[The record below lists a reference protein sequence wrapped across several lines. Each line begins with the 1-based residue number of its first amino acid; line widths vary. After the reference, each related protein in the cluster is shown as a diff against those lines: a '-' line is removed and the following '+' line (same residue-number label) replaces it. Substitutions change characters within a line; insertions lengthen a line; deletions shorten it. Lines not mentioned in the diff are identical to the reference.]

1 MVSPDATT
9 RTPLS
14 ASPPSPPNYSTNA
27 DVRTAAAWSPP
38 ALGED
43 ASIWRR
49 GSVQPW
55 LGSAGPA
62 SSASSSTRPLLA
74 HLAARR
80 LFPRRSPRAPPWPSS
95 RGGRSFVRSGRSFG
109 LGRARRLPSSAPR
122 TTRSTHDLAAASG
135 PRGAPV
141 RASVAPQP
149 AATAAQPHRRRP
161 RKREA
166 STRAVRGRHPNF
178 LVRLRA
184 TLAGVTPMCSDC
196 ACGPASAAVGAEQ
209 QSVDIDTFDGRR
221 ASA

>member
-1 MVSPDATT
+1 MQQRARPSL
-9 RTPLS
+9 PL
-14 ASPPSPPNYSTNA
+14 PPSPSQLLNQRR
-27 DVRTAAAWSPP
+27 RTYRGCVEP
-38 ALGED
+38 ARACICL
-43 ASIWRR
+43 AT
-49 GSVQPW
+49 W
-55 LGSAGPA
+55 LGSTVARISRPA

-95 RGGRSFVRSGRSFG
+95 RGGRSFVRSARSFG

-161 RKREA
+161 RNREA

-184 TLAGVTPMCSDC
+184 TLPGVTAMCSAC

-209 QSVDIDTFDGRR
+209 QGVDIDTFDGRR